1 MARSKKHIMLLVALK
16 WFEKKSPTKKP
27 KVIKYV
33 AHYENDYTFRSNSA
47 QVSALKVAYIFKVF
61 GAQSCLMIV

>member
-16 WFEKKSPTKKP
+16 WLEKKSPTKKP

-33 AHYENDYTFRSNSA
+33 AHYENDYTFRSN
-47 QVSALKVAYIFKVF
+47 
-61 GAQSCLMIV
+61 